1 MTVAWPSTAFADD
14 AGTLEASWQRHG
26 LALGIAI
33 AGLLALFRGDVAA
46 LAHIW
51 WTSTTFGHC
60 LFVLPVVGWLIWQ
73 RRAQLLQVRP
83 VAWAPGLLAVMAGAG
98 GWLLGD
104 AAGVAL
110 VRELGLLLMIWGA
123 VLSILGP
130 NVTRGLAFPL
140 AWMVFLIPFGEE
152 FEGPLQTLTA
162 KMSVALLHLFQVPA
176 TIDGVLIRTSNGFFE
191 VAEACSGAKFLI
203 AMLAFGTLV
212 ANVCFISWRRRAAFM
227 AAAIVVP
234 IIANGLRAW
243 GTMYAAYWTSV
254 EAATG
259 FDHIVYGWIFFGL
272 VMAATLAIGWRWF
285 DRAPDDAVID
295 PARLQRA
302 WPFTTDVSVAT
313 GATLVIA
320 ALAFAAAAL
329 IAGRADAL
337 PLNPR
342 LPDVPGWTRT
352 DLSRTAPWS
361 PNYPGADCFL
371 IGRYVDDQGRAVDLA
386 VAIYAGQHEGKELVA
401 FGQGAIRE
409 NDSWVRIEDLPT
421 LGGGSALRMT
431 APSAAGGT
439 VERTVVTWY
448 RVGGTT
454 TGSERGAKVAGL
466 KAKLL
471 GGRQAAVAVL
481 ASAEGDSMAAR
492 ADIARFVAAM
502 GDPGTLADRLSS
514 R

>member
-1 MTVAWPSTAFADD
+1 VTVAWGAADFVDAKTDPVATWRRHCTA
-14 AGTLEASWQRHG
+14 L
-26 LALGIAI
+26 AI
-33 AGLLALFRGDVAA
+33 AVVGLLILFHRDVAT
-46 LAHIW
+46 LANIW

-73 RRAQLLQVRP
+73 RREQLVQVTP
-83 VAWAPGLLAVMAGAG
+83 VAWAPGLLVVAGGAF

-110 VRELGLLLMIWGA
+110 VRQFGLLTMVWGA
-123 VLSILGP
+123 VASILGP
-130 NVTRGLAFPL
+130 NVVRGLAFPL
-140 AWMVFLIPFGEE
+140 AWMAFLVPFGEE
-152 FEGPLQTLTA
+152 FEGPLQTITA

-234 IIANGLRAW
+234 ILANGLRAW

-259 FDHIVYGWIFFGL
+259 FDHIVYGWVFFGA
-272 VMAATLAIGWRWF
+272 VMAATLALGWKWF
-285 DRAPDDAVID
+285 DRAPDDPVID
-295 PARLQRA
+295 PARLQRV
-302 WPFTTDVSVAT
+302 WPFAADFRLAT
-313 GATLVIA
+313 GATLGIA
-320 ALAFAAAAL
+320 ALAVAVASL

-342 LPDVPGWTRT
+342 LPDVPGWTRI
-352 DLSRTAPWS
+352 DLSRTAPWA
-361 PNYPGADCFL
+361 PNYPGADRFL
-371 IGRYVDDQGRAVDLA
+371 IGRYVDRQGRAVDLA
-386 VAIYAGQHEGKELVA
+386 VAIYAGQHEGKELIA

-409 NDSWVRIEDLPT
+409 NDSWVRIENLPPVD
-421 LGGGSALRMT
+421 GGAAIRMT
-431 APSAAGGT
+431 APGP

-448 RVGGTT
+448 RVGGVT

-466 KAKLL
+466 EAKLF
-471 GGRQAAVAVL
+471 GGRQSAAAVLV
-481 ASAEGDSMAAR
+481 SAEGDQAVARDSITAFRAALG
-492 ADIARFVAAM
+492 AP
-502 GDPGTLADRLSS
+502 GDLADRLSS